1 MYLRPQPSEGII
13 CRYEAWNLFHQKAE
27 KEDTVVDARHLVD
40 VRSEFEKVLLDGFY
54 FLCEIN
60 DESSE
65 R

>member
-1 MYLRPQPSEGII
+1 MKE
-13 CRYEAWNLFHQKAE
+13 LFVDMRHEISSIKKAE

-60 DESSE
+60 DESFE